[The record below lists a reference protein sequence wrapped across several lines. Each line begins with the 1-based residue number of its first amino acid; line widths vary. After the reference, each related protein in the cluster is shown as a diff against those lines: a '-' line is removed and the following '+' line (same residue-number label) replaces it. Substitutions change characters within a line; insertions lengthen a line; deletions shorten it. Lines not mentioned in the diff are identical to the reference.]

1 MAGLQILDPSAG
13 YGITI
18 GIGFAF
24 AVFMVGFTLISN
36 RYGSHNT
43 FKSTEE
49 FNTASRS
56 IKPGMIAAGIVSSW
70 THASTLLTSCTLAYS
85 YGVSGGL
92 WYGAFGT
99 FQTLFFAFTAFRIKE
114 RSNNAHTF
122 PEIVLQKHGKIA
134 HILFTILGL
143 IANLIAGA
151 ALMAGGGA
159 VISSLTG
166 MNIWAAYWIL
176 PLVITAYIVVGGL
189 RSTFICDYLHTIIL
203 YACIFTFMFQ
213 IYAVNPDIGSPSRL
227 YDLLKS
233 AEAKH
238 PAASDNGSFL
248 TVKSHAG
255 LVKAVTILL
264 GGFSNVWTDQAYWQR
279 AIASSPTTAVKGYIM
294 GSFAW
299 YAIPFGMSTACG
311 LAAAAL
317 QGNDML
323 RVVLSKADVSAGLA
337 GPAAIISLMGGTGAY
352 LFIILVFMAVT
363 SSVSAE
369 SIAASSLLTFD
380 VYKSYINPK
389 ASVKALL
396 WVSIIG
402 LVVYGIALST
412 ISCIFHA
419 AGISLNYL
427 ISILACLLGGG
438 ALPMA
443 FIVLWDGTSTF
454 AAIVS
459 PIVGLCSGLISWMV
473 CTKVRS
479 GSITIATTGDV
490 YNSLTG
496 DCVSLGMGL
505 VCIVVL
511 SLLVP
516 DKKSVVLETIDGQ
529 DVPDSEEAQQSTGS
543 GNLPHDKKGSMD
555 EKAVEA
561 TTTADPRA
569 EPHKVLKSSMA
580 EAIKPVLEEPAVP
593 MCALTP
599 EEVRSQKRLALI
611 ALIVGTLGFMII
623 LPFTLYG
630 TGYVFSRG
638 FFTGYVVIAFIWA
651 WASFLICVIL
661 PLWESRVDMLYVFG
675 AMWRDARREKLH
687 HTEGH

>member
-18 GIGFAF
+18 GIGLAF
-24 AVFMVGFTLISN
+24 AVISN

-166 MNIWAAYWIL
+166 MNIWASYWIL
-176 PLVITAYIVVGGL
+176 PVVITCYIVVGGL

-233 AEAKH
+233 AEKKH

-279 AIASSPTTAVKGYIM
+279 AIASSPTTAVKGYI
-294 GSFAW
+294 
-299 YAIPFGMSTACG
+299 
-311 LAAAAL
+311 L
-317 QGNDML
+317 GNDML
-323 RVVLSKADVSAGLA
+323 RVTLSKADVSAGLA
-337 GPAAIISLMGGTGAY
+337 GPAAIISLMGGSGAY
-352 LFIILVFMAVT
+352 LFIVLVFMAVT

-369 SIAASSLLTFD
+369 SIAASSLMTFG

-396 WVSIIG
+396 WVSIGG
-402 LVVYGIALST
+402 LIIYGVALST

-427 ISILACLLGGG
+427 ISILACLIGGG

-443 FIVLWDGTSTF
+443 FIVFWDGTSTF

-516 DKKSVVLETIDGQ
+516 DKKTVVLETIDGQ
-529 DVPDSEEAQQSTGS
+529 DVPDSEEAERKNES
-543 GNLPHDKKGSMD
+543 GDFPNNNMENLNEKGM
-555 EKAVEA
+555 EA
-561 TTTADPRA
+561 TTTSDPRV

-638 FFTGYVVIAFIWA
+638 FFTGYVVVAFIWA
-651 WASFLICVIL
+651 WASFLICVVL
-661 PLWESRVDMLYVFG
+661 PLWESRDDMLYVIG
-675 AMWRDARREKLH
+675 AMWRDARREKVH

>member
-1 MAGLQILDPSAG
+1 MAMEVLEPGAG

-18 GIGFAF
+18 GIGLAF
-24 AVFMVGFTLISN
+24 AVVMVGFTMIQN
-36 RYGSHNT
+36 RYGAHNT

-49 FNTASRS
+49 FNAASRS

-92 WYGAFGT
+92 WYGAVGT

-114 RSNNAHTF
+114 RANNAHTF
-122 PEIVLQKHGKIA
+122 PEIVLTRHGKVA

-159 VISSLTG
+159 VVSALTG
-166 MNIWAAYWIL
+166 MNIWASYWIL
-176 PLVITAYIVVGGL
+176 PIVITAYIVVGGL
-189 RSTFICDYLHTIIL
+189 RSTFICDYLHTVIL

-213 IYAVNPDIGSPSRL
+213 IYVTNPHIGSPSKL
-227 YDLLKS
+227 YDMLVT
-233 AEAKH
+233 AEIDK
-238 PAASDNGSFL
+238 PAASQGGSYL
-248 TVKSHAG
+248 TVNSHEG
-255 LVKAVTILL
+255 LVKAATILL

-279 AIASSPTTAVKGYIM
+279 AIASSPETAVKGYVL
-294 GSFAW
+294 GSVAW
-299 YAIPFGMSTACG
+299 YAIPFGMSTAVG

-317 QGNDML
+317 QGNGL
-323 RVVLSKADVSAGLA
+323 LSVPLTQASVSAGLA
-337 GPAAIISLMGGTGAY
+337 GPAAIVTLMGDTGAY

-389 ASVKALL
+389 ASVKTLL
-396 WVSIIG
+396 RVSIAG
-402 LVVYGIALST
+402 LVIYAIALSA
-412 ISCIFHA
+412 ISCIFYS

-443 FIVLWDGTSTF
+443 FIVLWDRTSTF

-459 PIVGLCSGLISWMV
+459 PIIGLCSGLISWMV
-473 CTKVRS
+473 VTQIRS
-479 GSITIATTGDV
+479 GAINIATTGDV

-505 VCIVVL
+505 VCVIFF
-511 SLLVP
+511 SYLVP
-516 DKKSVVLETIDGQ
+516 DKKMLVTVLHGQEVVEAETST
-529 DVPDSEEAQQSTGS
+529 DSEKIA
-543 GNLPHDKKGSMD
+543 GNGD
-555 EKAVEA
+555 VECNPIHP
-561 TTTADPRA
+561 TLIQTS
-569 EPHKVLKSSMA
+569 LKPSMA
-580 EAIKPVLEEPAVP
+580 ESLHPCLEDPAVP
-593 MCALTP
+593 ICALSP
-599 EEVRSQKRLALI
+599 DQVRSQKRLALI
-611 ALIVGTLGFMII
+611 SLFSGTLIFMFIV
-623 LPFTLYG
+623 PFSLYG
-630 TGYVFSRG
+630 TGYVFSKP
-638 FFTGYVVIAFIWA
+638 FFYVFVCLAFVWV
-651 WASFLICVIL
+651 WVSFCICVL
-661 PLWESRVDMLYVFG
+661 MPLWESWGDLVRVVVAVWGDVKTVMGLCG
-675 AMWRDARREKLH
+675 RGE
-687 HTEGH
+687 